1 MRLIAAKLYAVYMEP
16 HNFEAIARPQ
26 YCATTAVGA
35 VNHALAAELSKAA
48 AAELTRTR
56 PGTLRP
62 GGPGTAPAA
71 RGINADDI
79 YADAD
84 EAFAAL
90 ATLLGH
96 DADRRGAAPEWFFGA
111 AQPSLLDAA
120 VFAYTHLILAA
131 PLHSTEAALGRSVR
145 RHANLVAHEKRVR
158 HFCGWD

>member
-1 MRLIAAKLYAVYMEP
+1 MEP
-16 HNFEAIARPQ
+16 HNFEAITRPQ
-26 YCATTAVGA
+26 YCTATAVGA
-35 VNHALAAELSKAA
+35 VNHALAADLSMAA
-48 AAELTRTR
+48 AAELTRSR

-62 GGPGTAPAA
+62 SGPGTAPAA

-90 ATLLGH
+90 ATFLGS
-96 DADRRGAAPEWFFGA
+96 DADQHGPVPEWFFGA
-111 AQPSLLDAA
+111 AQPGLIDAA

-158 HFCGWD
+158 QFCGWD